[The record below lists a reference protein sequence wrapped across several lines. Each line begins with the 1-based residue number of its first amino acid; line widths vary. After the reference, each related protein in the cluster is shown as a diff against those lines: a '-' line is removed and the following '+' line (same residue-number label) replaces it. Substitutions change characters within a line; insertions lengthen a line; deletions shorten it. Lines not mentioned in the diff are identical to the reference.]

1 MWAIRARWAFDGERV
16 VPGGAM
22 VLVDG
27 DRIVGVEARDA
38 PAPAD
43 CQLIDFDS
51 ATVLPGLLNTHV
63 HLCGDSDLD
72 ALERLPG
79 FSDDELAAVIDAALE
94 QELAAGVTTV
104 RDLGDRR
111 WAVLARRDQHS
122 GVVGLPE
129 ILASGPPITSAG
141 GHCWAMGGEAAGIAE
156 LRNAVRERAERRVDV
171 VKVMASG
178 GNMTPGTDV
187 MACQFDL
194 DEMRFVVDEAH
205 RHGLGVTAHAHGLPA
220 VERAIEARVDG
231 IEHCTCLTPHGFE
244 MSDDLLSRLRDQ
256 RIAVCPTLGVKPGV
270 VPPPRIADM
279 MARTGI
285 TLEARQRLV
294 GRSHAAGVLIVSG
307 DDAGVS
313 AGKPH
318 GVFAEAVI
326 GLQEGGIV
334 PADAL
339 ATATSLAADVCGVG
353 DRKGRLRVGFDAD
366 LLVVDGDAT
375 GDVSALRSVVTVATK
390 GHIAVS

>member
-1 MWAIRARWAFDGERV
+1 
-16 VPGGAM
+16 M
-22 VLVDG
+22 VLVEG
-27 DRIVGVEARDA
+27 DRIVGIESRDA

-43 CQLIDFDS
+43 CRLIDFGD
-51 ATVLPGLLNTHV
+51 ATVLPGLINTHL

-79 FSDDELAAVIDAALE
+79 FSDDELAAVIDVALE
-94 QELAAGVTTV
+94 RELAAGVTTV

-111 WAVLARRDQHS
+111 WVVVERRNQQGG
-122 GVVGLPE
+122 GVQLPE
-129 ILASGPPITSAG
+129 ILASGPPITSVG

-156 LRNAVRERAERRVDV
+156 LRDAVRERADRRVDV

-187 MACQFDL
+187 MSCQFSP

-205 RHGLGVTAHAHGLPA
+205 RLGLGVTAHADGLPA
-220 VERAIEARVDG
+220 VEQAVEARVDG
-231 IEHCTCLTPHGFE
+231 IEHCTCITPHGFE
-244 MSDDLLSRLRDQ
+244 MSDDLMSRLRDH
-256 RIAVCPTLGVKPGV
+256 RITVCPTLGVAPGV
-270 VPPPRIADM
+270 APPPRIAKM
-279 MARTGI
+279 MAETGI
-285 TLEARQRLV
+285 TLEARGRLV

-318 GVFAEAVI
+318 GVFAESVI
-326 GLQEGGIV
+326 GLQAGGIAA
-334 PADAL
+334 PDAL
-339 ATATSLAADVCGVG
+339 ASATSVAADVCGLG

-366 LLVVDGDAT
+366 LVVVDGDAT
-375 GDVSALRSVVTVATK
+375 QDVRALRIVVTVVAK
-390 GHIAVS
+390 GHIAIS

>member
-16 VPGGAM
+16 VPGGAV

-27 DRIVGVEARDA
+27 DRIVGVESRDV
-38 PAPAD
+38 PAD
-43 CQLIDFDS
+43 CQLFDFPD
-51 ATVLPGLLNTHV
+51 ATLLPGLINTHV
-63 HLCGDSDLD
+63 HLCGDSELD

-79 FSDDELAAVIDAALE
+79 FSDDELAAVIDDALE
-94 QELAAGVTTV
+94 RELTAGVTTV
-104 RDLGDRR
+104 RDLGDRW
-111 WAVLARRDQHS
+111 WAVLDRRDQRS
-122 GVVGLPE
+122 GVVGRPE
-129 ILASGPPITSAG
+129 ILASGPPITSVG
-141 GHCWAMGGEAAGIAE
+141 GHCWAMGGEMAGIAQ
-156 LRNAVRERAERRVDV
+156 LRDAVRERADRKVDV

-187 MACQFDL
+187 MACQFSL
-194 DEMRFVVDEAH
+194 HEMRFVVDEAH

-220 VERAIEARVDG
+220 VEQAIEARVDG
-231 IEHCTCLTPHGFE
+231 IEHCSCITPHGFE
-244 MSDDLLSRLRDQ
+244 MSDDLISRLRDQ
-256 RIAVCPTLGVKPGV
+256 RIAVCPTLGVKPGA
-270 VPPPRIADM
+270 VPPPRIAEL

-285 TLEARQRLV
+285 TLEARQQLV

-326 GLQEGGIV
+326 GLQAGGV
-334 PADAL
+334 APPDAL
-339 ATATSLAADVCGVG
+339 VTATSAAADVCAVG
-353 DRKGRLRVGFDAD
+353 SRKGRLRVGFDAD

-375 GDVSALRSVVTVATK
+375 SDVSALRSVLTVATK
-390 GHIAVS
+390 GHIAMS